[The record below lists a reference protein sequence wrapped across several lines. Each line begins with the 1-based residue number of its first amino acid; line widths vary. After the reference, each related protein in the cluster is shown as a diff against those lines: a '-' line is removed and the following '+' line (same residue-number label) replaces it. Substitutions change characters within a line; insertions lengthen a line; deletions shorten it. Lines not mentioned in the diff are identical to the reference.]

1 MRRTRLFRSLT
12 ARLIL
17 GAAVWVMVSVSGA
30 AVALYSMFAGH
41 IERELDSDLE
51 EWLGVVVRAIEV
63 DGKGA
68 LRLVRLPSD
77 PRFDR
82 PRSGRYWQIA
92 EGGTPVLR
100 SPSLEEER
108 LRVVAPGADPVL
120 YQTWRG
126 PWGERLRVAQAVAA
140 PPGLRPLH
148 VTVTTSLAEAS
159 GDIVAFSGIM
169 IWTLLFLGTGLVFA
183 VYVQVRIGLQ
193 PLYRLQDQVAAVRE
207 GGAARVEG
215 EYPTEV
221 APLAAELNALLESNA
236 GVVDRARTEIGNLAH
251 ALKTPL
257 AVLANEAARSR
268 SAIATLV
275 RQQAELM
282 RRQIDHHLIRA
293 RAAGTAGLL
302 GARVPIAPVLADL
315 ERTLAKIY
323 AGRGI
328 SIELGAV
335 GNAAFAG
342 ERQDLDEM
350 LGNLIDNGCK
360 WAANRV
366 LVTVEEDA
374 LGCRVAV
381 EDDGPGLPPEMT
393 EKALERGARLDEA
406 KPGSGLGL
414 AIVRDIA
421 RLYGAELRLGRAAI
435 GGLRAE
441 LALPLAAAP
450 LPRADAEPARPA
462 A

>member
-1 MRRTRLFRSLT
+1 MRRTGLLRSLT

-17 GAAVWVMVSVSGA
+17 GAAVWVTVSVGGA

-41 IERELDSDLE
+41 IERELDDDLE
-51 EWLGVVVRAIEV
+51 EWLGVVVRAVEV
-63 DGKGA
+63 DGNGT
-68 LRLVRLPSD
+68 LQLVRLPSD

-82 PRSGRYWQIA
+82 PRSGRYWQIS
-92 EGGTPVLR
+92 EGGAPVLR
-100 SPSLEEER
+100 SPSLEDER
-108 LRVVAPGADPVL
+108 LLDASGGTTAVR
-120 YQTWRG
+120 YETRRG
-126 PWGERLRVAQAVAA
+126 PWGERLRVAVQAVPG
-140 PPGLRPLH
+140 PPGMSPLL
-148 VTVTTSLAEAS
+148 VTVTASLADAAS
-159 GDIVAFSGIM
+159 DIVAFSGIM
-169 IWTLLFLGTGLVFA
+169 AWTLLFLGAGLVFA

-193 PLYRLQDQVAAVRE
+193 PLYRLQDRVAAVRE
-207 GGAARVEG
+207 GRAARIEG

-268 SAIATLV
+268 SAIAALV

-302 GARVPIAPVLADL
+302 GARVPIAPVLGDL
-315 ERTLAKIY
+315 QRTLAKIY
-323 AGRGI
+323 AARGI
-328 SIELGAV
+328 DIELGAI
-335 GNAAFAG
+335 GDAAFAG

-350 LGNLIDNGCK
+350 LGNLIDNACK
-360 WAANRV
+360 WAATRV

-374 LGCRVAV
+374 LGCHVAV

-450 LPRADAEPARPA
+450 PRIEAEPARPA